1 MIKFIWHKSSNFLSL
16 KPITQIYGVCFND
29 MRKILIIRTPNK
41 NWNIPG
47 GTPENDETPEQ
58 TLRRELEEEAD
69 VTIGKNTMIGYYKV
83 ISNKSTI
90 YQLRF
95 AALLDKK
102 KPLTIDPALEVVN
115 ERKFVPSDEFFN
127 YVKIKDYKPMLDE
140 AISWF
145 KKNQKIN

>member
-83 ISNKSTI
+83 ISDKSTI